1 MSKIFYFMG
10 KSAAGKDTIFQKIQ
24 MLLPELRTVVIYTTR
39 PIREGEEEGV
49 AYHFVTE
56 DQMRE
61 FERDGKIIELRSYDT
76 VHGIWYYFTAD
87 DGQFSGE
94 NPCVAIGTLESFEKM
109 QRYFGKEN
117 VIPVYIQVDDGIRL
131 ERALAR
137 ERTQKEPKY
146 AELCRRFLAD
156 EKDFS
161 KENLERLGIGKCFEN
176 RDMEKCTNEIMLYI
190 KKNLC
195 YNSNKDTGSR

>member
-10 KSAAGKDTIFQKIQ
+10 KSAAGKDTIFQRIQ
-24 MLLPELRTVVIYTTR
+24 KLLPELRTIVIYTTR
-39 PIREGEEEGV
+39 PIREGEEDGV

-56 DQMRE
+56 ERMRE
-61 FERDGKIIELRSYDT
+61 LEEEGKIIELRSYDT

-87 DGQFSGE
+87 DGQFSE
-94 NPCVAIGTLESFEKM
+94 SESCVAIGTLESFEKM
-109 QRYFGKEN
+109 QKYFGKEN
-117 VIPVYIQVDDGIRL
+117 VIPIYIQIDDGVRL

-137 ERTQKEPKY
+137 ERMQKEPKY

-161 KENLERLGIGKCFEN
+161 KENLERLGIERCFEN
-176 RDMEKCTNEIMLYI
+176 WDMEKCTNEIMLYI
-190 KKNLC
+190 QKNLC

>member
-10 KSAAGKDTIFQKIQ
+10 KSAAGKDTIFQRIQ
-24 MLLPELRTVVIYTTR
+24 KLLPELRTIVIYTTR
-39 PIREGEEEGV
+39 PIREGEEDGV

-56 DQMRE
+56 ERMRE
-61 FERDGKIIELRSYDT
+61 LEEEGKIIELRSYDT
-76 VHGIWYYFTAD
+76 VHGIWYYFTVD
-87 DGQFSGE
+87 DGQFSKE
-94 NPCVAIGTLESFEKM
+94 KNCVAIGTLESFEKM
-109 QRYFGKEN
+109 QKYFGKER
-117 VIPVYIQVDDGIRL
+117 VIPIYIQIDDGIRL

-137 ERTQKEPKY
+137 ERMQKEPKY

-161 KENLERLGIGKCFEN
+161 KENLSRLGIERWFEN
-176 RDMEKCTNEIMLYI
+176 QDMEKCTNEIMLYI
-190 KKNLC
+190 QKNLC